1 MAADID
7 NQRSAACLDP
17 SARASKVPVVPEPA
31 PSSVFANFPLEQV
44 HLTGGEFRRRQ
55 LLVRDYVLGFDLDR
69 LLHTFRVNAGVPEPA
84 GVEPLGGWEAPD
96 CGLRG
101 HFVGHFLSAA
111 AKYHA
116 NTDGEASDDERQA
129 KARLKSVVDAIVAGL
144 AECAQPSGYLSA
156 FPSDQLDTLESK
168 EYRKIWAPY
177 YTLHKIMQGLND
189 AYRYAGNAEAL
200 DLSKHL
206 AHYIA
211 GRFAKLGHWKIDNM
225 LRPTRLNPINEF
237 GGIGDALYDLYD
249 LSGDSVALE
258 TARIFD
264 RDYFLGPVSRGED
277 VLEDLHGNT
286 HLPQIIA
293 AEHRWEETGEDKYR
307 DAAVNFADM
316 LATRTFANGSNSSK
330 ATHYTLEYGV
340 SNKAEHWGAAGDL
353 HDALTF
359 GESESCNGHNTERVV
374 SRLFCWTGERRYLDW
389 VARLKFNAVLNC
401 LNPRTGL
408 SQYHQPMGVGARK
421 VFSTA
426 MNTFWCCTGTGVEGA
441 SDLAKDIW
449 FRGVDDSDGGKP
461 TVALGAF
468 IPSRLDWPERGLGLE
483 VRTGYPD
490 DLTATITVRRLP
502 GKASLPERGQGD
514 ADAASLRILLRSDL
528 VADVSVPYRRRPDG
542 FVAIDWRYHDGDS
555 LAVTIDPDWRVEP
568 LQGAPER
575 KAMLEGDVLMALDG
589 TDVNVPGL
597 PQSGAALAEFAA
609 SHGMKPLYAIGGD
622 ETYSVYLNTD
632 ANQPVQPV
640 PFEPVA
646 EGANDPQ

>member
-1 MAADID
+1 MTADVVNQCSIAHNQSVHAA
-7 NQRSAACLDP
+7 P
-17 SARASKVPVVPEPA
+17 PA
-31 PSSVFANFPLEQV
+31 FGGFPLEQV
-44 HLTGGEFRRRQ
+44 HLTGGEFLRRQ
-55 LLVRDYVLGFDLDR
+55 LLVRDYVMEFDLDR
-69 LLHTFRVNAGVPEPA
+69 LLHTFRVNAGIPEPA

-111 AKYHA
+111 AKFYA
-116 NTDGEASDDERQA
+116 NTDGEVSDDERQA
-129 KARLKSVVDAIVAGL
+129 KARLKIIVDAIVSGL

-156 FPSDQLDTLESK
+156 FPESQLDTLESK

-189 AYRYAGNAEAL
+189 AYRYVGSVQAL

-258 TARIFD
+258 TAKIFD

-277 VLEDLHGNT
+277 MLEDLHGNT

-293 AEHRWEETGEDKYR
+293 AEHRWEETGESKYR
-307 DAAVNFADM
+307 NAAVNFADM

-340 SNKAEHWGAAGDL
+340 SNKAEHWGAVGDL
-353 HDALTF
+353 RDALTF
-359 GESESCNGHNTERVV
+359 GESESCNGHNTERVM

-421 VFSTA
+421 IFSTP

-449 FRGVDDSDGGKP
+449 FRGVDAGRANESEP

-468 IPSRLDWPERGLGLE
+468 IPSRLDWLERGLSLE
-483 VRTGYPD
+483 LSTSYPN
-490 DLTATITVRRLP
+490 DLIAVITAHRLSD
-502 GKASLPERGQGD
+502 ADNTSSAAQGQGS
-514 ADAASLRILLRSDL
+514 ATSLRMLVRSDL
-528 VADVSVPYRRRPDG
+528 VADVSVPYQRRSDG
-542 FVAIDWRYHDGDS
+542 FVTIDWQWHDGDS
-555 LAVTIDPDWRVEP
+555 LTIAINPDWRTEA

-575 KAMLEGDVLMALDG
+575 KAVLEGDVLMALDG
-589 TDVNVPGL
+589 TDVNVPDL
-597 PQSGAALAEFAA
+597 PQSDAALADFAV

-622 ETYSVYLNTD
+622 ETYSVYFNTD
-632 ANQPVQPV
+632 AARPVQPV
-640 PFEPVA
+640 LFEPVA